1 MVIKRYNYPSFPGFA
16 DVRPFRERPDLK
28 VGQEAP
34 DFTGNVLETGSI
46 TLSQLRDLAHVVLEF
61 GSITS
66 PQFCAG
72 VPELE
77 ALRAEFE
84 PKGFRF
90 FVVYTRECHP
100 AENYPQHSSYEDKVE
115 CASVCRE
122 LERVTTPIIVDTLE
136 GDIHQAYGS
145 LPNMCYVVDKR
156 GRIYY
161 RSQWAAHDELKEILN
176 DLVHMAAEVQ
186 RRGSELPDGRVFYYE
201 RLRVH
206 NTDQEARQRIFDR
219 AGQRAHQEWADVFAR
234 RR

>member
-16 DVRPFRERPDLK
+16 DVRPFRERLDLK

-90 FVVYTRECHP
+90 LSCTPASATQLRIIPSIPLTKTRLSAP
-100 AENYPQHSSYEDKVE
+100 AS
-115 CASVCRE
+115 
-122 LERVTTPIIVDTLE
+122 
-136 GDIHQAYGS
+136 
-145 LPNMCYVVDKR
+145 
-156 GRIYY
+156 
-161 RSQWAAHDELKEILN
+161 AAN
-176 DLVHMAAEVQ
+176 
-186 RRGSELPDGRVFYYE
+186 
-201 RLRVH
+201 
-206 NTDQEARQRIFDR
+206 
-219 AGQRAHQEWADVFAR
+219 
-234 RR
+234 